1 VSSLEFLKV
10 IMKMQ
15 YPNHVSGLTK
25 NDLSGLTNDDLR
37 AIAEHAGTLDR
48 QPDTSSA
55 RMMTGEELEHASSS
69 PGSVGRARGSSGR
82 PVYPLKVQLESRMA
96 EHMQCELVLA
106 IADANPA
113 LRYVCLNPWGEHAF
127 PSSAWY
133 WEVTR
138 INGVAPTA
146 QRLTMSD
153 GERLWEQWQDVGA

>member
-1 VSSLEFLKV
+1 
-10 IMKMQ
+10 MKMQ
-15 YPNHVSGLTK
+15 YPNHVSGLT
-25 NDLSGLTNDDLR
+25 NDDLAGLSNDDLR
-37 AIAEHAGTLDR
+37 AIAEHAGTLGR
-48 QPDTSSA
+48 QPDASSA

-69 PGSVGRARGSSGR
+69 

-133 WEVTR
+133 WEVIR

-153 GERLWEQWQDVGA
+153 GDRLWEQWQDVDA